1 MAKKKQQENYLDYVP
16 VISPKHTWSEEDGKV
31 TIHMLHTGFYNTIA
45 QKFFHRPRVSHIEL
59 EGQGSFVFRQID
71 GKRTIG
77 EIALIVKEK
86 FPEEDS
92 PLYARLIKYM
102 QILRN
107 NKFIYFQGKDKMPK

>member
-16 VISPKHTWSEEDGKV
+16 VISPKNTWSVEDGKV

-45 QKFFHRPRVSHIEL
+45 QKFFHRPRVSHIDL
-59 EGQGSFVFRQID
+59 EGQGSFVFQQID

-77 EIALIVKEK
+77 EIALLVEQE
-86 FPEEDS
+86 FGEDRA
-92 PLYARLIKYM
+92 LYERLIKYM

-107 NKFIYFQGKDKMPK
+107 NGFVYFAGKDKAPK

>member
-1 MAKKKQQENYLDYVP
+1 MAKKQENYLDYVP
-16 VISPKHTWSEEDGKV
+16 VISSRNGWDVKEDGKV
-31 TIHMLHTGFYNTIA
+31 TVHMVHKGFYAAIA
-45 QKFFHRPRVSHIEL
+45 QKIFDRPRVSHIDLDE
-59 EGQGSFVFRQID
+59 QGSFVFQQID

-77 EIALIVKEK
+77 DIALLVKEK

-107 NKFIYFQGKDKMPK
+107 NRFIYFQGKDKMPK

>member
-1 MAKKKQQENYLDYVP
+1 MAKKQENYLDYVP
-16 VISPKHTWSEEDGKV
+16 VISSRNSWDVKEGGKV
-31 TIHMLHTGFYNTIA
+31 TVHMVHKGFYATIA
-45 QKFFHRPRVSHIEL
+45 QKFFDRPRVSHIDLDE
-59 EGQGSFVFRQID
+59 QGSFVFRQID